1 MRHHLPS
8 NRLRRL
14 GALVTL
20 AALVALATIGLQAH
34 ADTELPAPAQSVGV
48 AR

>member
-34 ADTELPAPAQSVGV
+34 ADTELPAPSQSIGA